1 MATFNATY
9 NTEAS
14 PDDSIRVFTW
24 SGLATSGDIGDT
36 QSAPAYSEK
45 TFTVTGTFT
54 GAPTVALQGSN
65 DGTNWFPLKNKQGT
79 AITFAAAGMDTTQD
93 RPLFVRPTLSAGAGG
108 AAITVICVAHKLSLT
123 GRF

>member
-14 PDDSIRVFTW
+14 PEDSVRVFTW
-24 SGLATSGDIGDT
+24 AGLATSGDIGDT

-65 DGTNWFPLKNKQGT
+65 DNINWFPLKNKQGT

-108 AAITVICVAHKLSLT
+108 AAITVICVAHKFSLP